1 MVSNVD
7 TPGLSVAPRYSAP
20 ADSLV
25 IGDGTSYDFPGE
37 TPVQFVTA
45 LPQTADAKVDL
56 APTQLGRPPYRYQ
69 PLADGQFPLALISPA
84 NNKMVPKRPHVYGP
98 MSSHHQR
105 RLAEALAST
114 TPESTCGRAED

>member
-84 NNKMVPKRPHVYGP
+84 NNKMI
-98 MSSHHQR
+98 SST
-105 RLAEALAST
+105 LAEFNY
-114 TPESTCGRAED
+114 PELWLSINPEDAAPRQIEAETAV